1 MACKMKFDFI
11 LHAHFSIVSVFIL
24 FRFLRRFRQNYLYLL
39 PEPTIHIYNKV

>member
-11 LHAHFSIVSVFIL
+11 LHAIFLLCLFYFIPL
-24 FRFLRRFRQNYLYLL
+24 LRRFRQNYLYLL